1 MRPKHHRL
9 PLDDYLMPGE
19 QTRFHSTGGVRYGVK
34 NYHVI
39 LTDRRIL
46 LYAQR
51 GMLIKNDEV
60 LTQRLEELQGIKYS
74 EEGVISKKG
83 IIRIEGRTR
92 MDLEGNAK
100 EMKALYQQM
109 MQFL

>member
-1 MRPKHHRL
+1 
-9 PLDDYLMPGE
+9 MPGE

-34 NYHVI
+34 KYHVI
-39 LTDRRIL
+39 LTDRRLL

-51 GMLIKNDEV
+51 GVLLKNDDV
-60 LTQRLEELQGIKYS
+60 ISQKLDELQGIKYS
-74 EEGVISKKG
+74 EKG
-83 IIRIEGRTR
+83 IIDRMGTISMEGKTRIN
-92 MDLEGNAK
+92 LEGSAK

>member
-1 MRPKHHRL
+1 
-9 PLDDYLMPGE
+9 MPGE

-34 NYHVI
+34 RYRVI
-39 LTDRRIL
+39 LTDRRLL

-51 GMLIKNDEV
+51 GMLFKNDDV
-60 LTQRLEELQGIKYS
+60 VTQKLDELQGIKYS
-74 EEGVISKKG
+74 EEGIIDRKG
-83 IIRIEGRTR
+83 TIRIEGKSR
-92 MDLEGNAK
+92 MNLEGSAR

>member
-1 MRPKHHRL
+1 
-9 PLDDYLMPGE
+9 MPGE

-34 NYHVI
+34 KYRVI

-51 GMLIKNDEV
+51 GVLFKNDDV
-60 LTQRLEELQGIKYS
+60 VTQKLDELQGIKYS
-74 EEGVISKKG
+74 EEGIIDRKG
-83 IIRIEGRTR
+83 TIRIEGKSRLN
-92 MDLEGNAK
+92 LEGSAK